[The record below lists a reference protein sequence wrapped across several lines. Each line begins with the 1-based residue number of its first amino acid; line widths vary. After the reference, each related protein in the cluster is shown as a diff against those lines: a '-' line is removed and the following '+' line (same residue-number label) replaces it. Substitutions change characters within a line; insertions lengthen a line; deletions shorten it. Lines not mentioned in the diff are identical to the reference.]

1 MSLLRMAFGARAV
14 LAGALLAAPA
24 IADPPAQSIIPLP
37 RPGEAVAVPAEIVAG
52 TSAPVVTRISAS
64 NLAPGT
70 SLRPAIRP
78 GHGALPGHA
87 AEVEAEAG
95 ANAEAVNAA
104 VASALSVP
112 AGADQEAEHAAD
124 HAAEPEPE
132 PRRGLLALLTGQ
144 NRRTAAAPGRAEP
157 PAQAEASGGLCG
169 VPGITGE
176 RLATIPGRLNGCGI
190 AEPVRISAINGITF
204 SQRPTLNCQA
214 ARALQGWL
222 TEDVVP
228 EVGRRGGGVVSVRV
242 IGSYSCR
249 TRNSQPGARLSEHAT
264 GNAMDIAGFG
274 LADGREITV
283 LSDWGSGAEGRILR
297 NLHRAACGRFG
308 TVLGPNADRYHRD
321 HFHVDVASYR
331 SGTYCR

>member
-1 MSLLRMAFGARAV
+1 MSLSHTAFGAGAV
-14 LAGALLAAPA
+14 LAGALAAVPA
-24 IADPPAQSIIPLP
+24 FADPPVQSIIPLL
-37 RPGEAVAVPAEIVAG
+37 RPGAVVAVPAEAA
-52 TSAPVVTRISAS
+52 TDRSAPVVTRISAS
-64 NLAPGT
+64 DLAPGT

-78 GHGALPGHA
+78 GHGTLPAHA
-87 AEVEAEAG
+87 GEAEAG
-95 ANAEAVNAA
+95 TDAEAVNAA
-104 VASALSVP
+104 VASALSETED
-112 AGADQEAEHAAD
+112 AGHEAET
-124 HAAEPEPE
+124 EPE

-144 NRRTAAAPGRAEP
+144 NRRAIAAPEHDEP
-157 PAQAEASGGLCG
+157 PAQAAVSGRLCG
-169 VPGITGE
+169 VPGIEGE

-204 SQRPTLNCQA
+204 SQQPTLNCQA

-228 EVGRRGGGVVSVRV
+228 EVGRRGGGVASVRV

-274 LADGREITV
+274 LADGSELSV
-283 LSDWGSGAEGRILR
+283 LNGWGRGAEGRILR
-297 NLHRAACGRFG
+297 NLHNAACGQFG
-308 TVLGPNADRYHRD
+308 TVLGPAADRYHRD

-331 SGTYCR
+331 SGSYCR